1 MALWFNLTLILS
13 PIKNVSKTKS
23 TTLIS
28 YSNKPVLECQNVGWT
43 PADATLASHPE
54 LQTSDHAEHAMVI
67 NMTEHGSS
75 SDTVRSVP

>member
-1 MALWFNLTLILS
+1 MILS
-13 PIKNVSKTKS
+13 PIKNVSKRKS

-43 PADATLASHPE
+43 PVDVTLASDPE
-54 LQTSDHAEHAMVI
+54 LQTSDHAERVI